1 MQSSARIRSF
11 LKNHFGYTEFRPLQ
25 QDIIQTIL
33 QKKDC
38 LVLMPTGGG
47 KSLCFQLP
55 SLIMGGIT
63 LVVSPLI
70 ALMKDQVDA
79 LTTNGISAAF
89 LNSSLSKQE
98 QQDVYERVQRGQ
110 IKLLYIAPE
119 RFALQEFRLFLCEI
133 PVQLIAI
140 DEAHCIS
147 EWGHDFRPEYRNLKQ
162 VRIFLPNV
170 PVIALTATAT
180 RQVREDIIVQLGLQQ
195 APQFVASFNRPNL
208 HYTILPKLQGLKRIS
223 TLLEKNAGAPAIIYC
238 FSRNGT
244 ETLATQLRD
253 KGFNAL
259 PYHAGL
265 TPTVRSKTQEKFIR
279 DRVPIIV
286 ATIAFGMGID
296 KPDIRLVIHADLPKT
311 LEGYYQETG
320 RAGRDGLK
328 SECVLLFSRGDQRK
342 HLFFIDQMENEK
354 ERVVAK
360 QKLDTMIAYCES
372 LTCRRT
378 FVMQYFGE
386 AWNANICKNCDRCLS
401 PGETF
406 DATEISQKILS
417 AVLRTGQRY
426 GIMYVIDI
434 LKGSRTAVVIERNH
448 ETLSVFGIV
457 GREYHRDDLRFI
469 AQQLLT
475 QGLIKKTE
483 DDYAVVSVSEKGKT
497 WLYAR
502 ESITLLKPETSRTP
516 SKEQKSTDATPY
528 DEKLFEILRELRK
541 KLASEKNVPPF
552 IIFGDRTLIEMA
564 TYLPQTPESLS
575 TLFGVGTQ
583 KLAAFG
589 PKFLTIIQ
597 DYANEQ
603 KQK

>member
-1 MQSSARIRSF
+1 MESLNRIRSF
-11 LKNHFGYTEFRPLQ
+11 LKNNFGYTEFRPLQ
-25 QDIIQTIL
+25 EDIIQTIL

-55 SLIMGGIT
+55 SLVMGGMT

-79 LTTNGISAAF
+79 LTANGISAAY
-89 LNSSLSKQE
+89 LNSSLSQRE
-98 QQDVYERVQRGQ
+98 QRDVHDKIERRQ

-119 RFALQEFRLFLCEI
+119 RFALQEFRLLLQEI
-133 PVQLIAI
+133 PIQLIAI

-162 VRIFLPNV
+162 IRRLLPGV
-170 PVIALTATAT
+170 PVMALTATAT
-180 RQVREDIIVQLGLQQ
+180 ERVREDIVIQLALQK

-208 HYTILPKLQGLKRIS
+208 RYTILPKTKGLERIS
-223 TLLEKNAGAPAIIYC
+223 ALLKKCAGAPAIIYC
-238 FSRNGT
+238 FSRKGT
-244 ETLATQLRD
+244 ETIATHLTS

-265 TPTVRSKTQEKFIR
+265 STSTRIKTQEKFIR
-279 DRVPIIV
+279 DKVPIIV

-320 RAGRDGLK
+320 RAGRDGLP

-342 HLFFIDQMENEK
+342 HMFFIDQIDDEK
-354 ERVVAK
+354 ERALAK

-372 LTCRRT
+372 LTCRRS

-386 AWNANICKNCDRCLS
+386 SWKKNNCNSCDRCLS
-401 PGETF
+401 QEETF

-417 AVLRTGQRY
+417 AIMRTGERF
-426 GIMYVIDI
+426 GMMYVIDV
-434 LKGSRTAVVIERNH
+434 LKGARTASVLERKH
-448 ETLSVFGIV
+448 HILSVFAIV
-457 GREYHRDDLRFI
+457 KEEYRKDDLRSI
-469 AQQLLT
+469 AQQLFAK
-475 QGLIKKTE
+475 GLIEKTE
-483 DDYAVVSVSEKGKT
+483 GEYPTISVSESGKK

-502 ESITLLKPETSRTP
+502 EHISLLRLEKLQTSAKEKNTP
-516 SKEQKSTDATPY
+516 TAPH

-541 KLASEKNVPPF
+541 DIASERNVPPF

-564 TYLPQTPESLS
+564 TSLPQSPESLS
-575 TLFGVGTQ
+575 ALFGVGAQ
-583 KLAAFG
+583 KLTAFG
-589 PKFLTIIQ
+589 PKFLACIKT
-597 DYANEQ
+597 YAREQ
-603 KQK
+603 KK

>member
-33 QKKDC
+33 QKQDC

-119 RFALQEFRLFLCEI
+119 RFALQEFRLFLREI

-162 VRIFLPNV
+162 VRIFLPGV

-180 RQVREDIIVQLGLQQ
+180 QRVREDIIVQLGLQR

-208 HYTILPKLQGLKRIS
+208 HYTILPKLQSLKRI
-223 TLLEKNAGAPAIIYC
+223 TGLLEKNAGAPAIIYC

-244 ETLATQLRD
+244 ETLAAQLRD

-342 HLFFIDQMENEK
+342 HLFFIDQMENEN
-354 ERVVAK
+354 ERTIAK
-360 QKLDTMIAYCES
+360 QKLDIMITYCES
-372 LTCRRT
+372 LTCRRA

-386 AWNANICKNCDRCLS
+386 AWNTNTCKSCDRCLS

-417 AVLRTGQRY
+417 AILRTGQRY
-426 GIMYVIDI
+426 GMMYVIDI
-434 LKGSRTAVVIERNH
+434 LKGSRTAAVIERNH

-475 QGLIKKTE
+475 RGLIKKTE
-483 DDYAVVSVSEKGKT
+483 DDYVVILVSEKGKS
-497 WLYAR
+497 WLYGR
-502 ESITLLKPETSRTP
+502 ESITLLQPETSRTP
-516 SKEQKSTDATPY
+516 LKEQGTDAALY
-528 DEKLFEILRELRK
+528 DKKLFEILRELRK
-541 KLASEKNVPPF
+541 TLAGEKNVPPF

>member
-386 AWNANICKNCDRCLS
+386 AWNANICKSCDRCLS

-406 DATEISQKILS
+406 DATEI
-417 AVLRTGQRY
+417 
-426 GIMYVIDI
+426 
-434 LKGSRTAVVIERNH
+434 
-448 ETLSVFGIV
+448 
-457 GREYHRDDLRFI
+457 
-469 AQQLLT
+469 
-475 QGLIKKTE
+475 
-483 DDYAVVSVSEKGKT
+483 
-497 WLYAR
+497 
-502 ESITLLKPETSRTP
+502 
-516 SKEQKSTDATPY
+516 
-528 DEKLFEILRELRK
+528 
-541 KLASEKNVPPF
+541 
-552 IIFGDRTLIEMA
+552 
-564 TYLPQTPESLS
+564 
-575 TLFGVGTQ
+575 
-583 KLAAFG
+583 
-589 PKFLTIIQ
+589 
-597 DYANEQ
+597 
-603 KQK
+603 